1 MSVPSAKP
9 IVVFDLDGVL
19 LDSAEANVQA
29 FRYGLE
35 QVGVTVSGRQAVL
48 RLVGLPATEMLRRL
62 GCPEESVRSVFNDH
76 VRPFYVE
83 NLPALATAY
92 PGAERILTNL
102 KASGFHIAACTSGD
116 RVTQTA
122 ALKAVRLWDHIEA
135 MQTPDDSA
143 HGKPDK
149 RYLLELLAKFEGHGR
164 VFHVEDSEVGL
175 LMGQECG
182 AVTIYASYGNG
193 ELSGAVK
200 PDRTIA
206 TLVELPLAILST
218 QSEEA

>member
-1 MSVPSAKP
+1 MSEPHDILEP

-35 QVGVTVSGRQAVL
+35 QVDVHLHDREAILS
-48 RLVGLPATEMLRRL
+48 LVGLPATEMLRRL
-62 GCPEESVRSVFNDH
+62 GCPQERVLSVFNDH

-83 NLPALATAY
+83 NLPTLATAY
-92 PGAERILTNL
+92 PGADRILTNL

-116 RVTQTA
+116 RMTQTA
-122 ALKAVRLWDHIEA
+122 ALKAVGLWDHIEE
-135 MQTPDDSA
+135 MQTPDDSLY
-143 HGKPDK
+143 GKPD
-149 RYLLELLAKFEGHGR
+149 RRFLMELLSKFDDIGQI
-164 VFHVEDSEVGL
+164 FHVEDSEVGL
-175 LMGQECG
+175 LMGRECQ

-193 ELSGAVK
+193 QLTGAIE

-206 TLVELPLAILST
+206 SLEELPLAILAT
-218 QSEEA
+218 QPI